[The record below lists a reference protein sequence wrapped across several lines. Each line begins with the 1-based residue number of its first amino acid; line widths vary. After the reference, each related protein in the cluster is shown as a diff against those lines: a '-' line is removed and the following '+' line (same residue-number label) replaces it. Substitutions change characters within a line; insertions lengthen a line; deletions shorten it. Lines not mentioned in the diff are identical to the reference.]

1 MYGGKEEMNPIQTWK
16 SFQDRSLY
24 YQAVQKDG
32 EESCWQEIAQDYNRI
47 AYPDRQQETL
57 LARLLPRLEGV
68 STAIEIGAGPGTL
81 TLPLAERLRKVT
93 AVEPSPAM
101 SEVLADNLAQHGLEN
116 VTLLRQRWEELDAD
130 ALPPADAVLAG
141 GCLYVFYAIDTAL
154 RKMLA
159 VARSK
164 VLLTH
169 IGTEGLPKIEQ
180 RLIECLSLVKPNLFP
195 PLSLLL
201 EVLVHLCIPTEITL
215 CYSTVS
221 RRQTAEQWLQRWQRL
236 FHLSSQQRL
245 LLLGFLEQECRKEGE
260 FYCTEEIVPAAII
273 ELRKTV

>member
-1 MYGGKEEMNPIQTWK
+1 MNPIQTWK

-32 EESCWQEIAQDYNRI
+32 EESCWQEIAEDYDQI
-47 AYPDRQQETL
+47 AYPDRQQEAL
-57 LARLLPRLEGV
+57 LARLLPRLEGI

-81 TLPLAERLRKVT
+81 TLPLAKRLGKIT
-93 AVEPSPAM
+93 AIEPSPAM
-101 SEVLADNLAQHGLEN
+101 AGVLADNLAQRGLEN

-130 ALPPADAVLAG
+130 AIPCADAVIAG
-141 GCLYVFYAIDTAL
+141 GCLYVFYEIDTSL

-159 VARSK
+159 MACSK

-169 IGTEGLPKIEQ
+169 IGPEGLPKIEQ
-180 RLIECLSLVKPNLFP
+180 RLADCFSLAKPNLFP

-215 CYSTVS
+215 FFLIVS
-221 RRQTAEQWLQRWQRL
+221 RRRTADQWLQRWQSL
-236 FHLSSQQRL
+236 FHLTLQQRL
-245 LLLGFLEQECRKEGE
+245 LALGFLERECRKEGE
-260 FYCTEEIVPAAII
+260 IYCTEETVPAAII
-273 ELRKTV
+273 ELRKTP